1 MKIGIIANTT
11 KYDVSE
17 YLIQFLQENVN
28 LKKREFYL
36 SKNTYKFIEPQLKGS
51 KLKKF
56 IKVADEKNFKGKIQ
70 ILLSFGG
77 DGTMLYSAQHAIN
90 ADAILMG
97 VNFGK
102 LGFLADINYQE
113 LNAVLEEIE
122 NNNYSIE
129 RRILLEGKI
138 LSEKLKSLIAIND
151 IVIEK
156 GSWPRIIEIDTYV
169 DGKFLTTFR
178 ADGLIISTPTGST
191 GYSLSSGGPI
201 LLPEMDS
208 IILSPI
214 CPHTLTVRPIVIPG
228 NSKIEIEAFS
238 GYETV
243 TINKDGQQ
251 IYKIKPPVRLLIK
264 KSEKYLKLFKRV
276 NKDYFQTLREKLM
289 WGVDIREHSQN
300 KGEKKRWEL
309 KWFLWLWFLFQ
320 FLYH

>member
-1 MKIGIIANTT
+1 MKIGIIANTS
-11 KYDVSE
+11 KYDISE
-17 YLIQFLQENVN
+17 YLIDFISENIKIN
-28 LKKREFYL
+28 GREFYL
-36 SKNTYKFIEPQLKGS
+36 SKNTYDFIKAS
-51 KLKKF
+51 LKKNNLIKS

-70 ILLSFGG
+70 VLLSFGG
-77 DGTMLYSAQHAIN
+77 DGTMLYSAQYAIN
-90 ADAILMG
+90 ADAILVG

-102 LGFLADINYQE
+102 LGFLADINFQE
-113 LNAVLEEIE
+113 LNSVLKEIE
-122 NNNYSIE
+122 SKKFNIE
-129 RRILLEGKI
+129 KRILLEGRI
-138 LSEKLKSLIAIND
+138 LSDKSEKQLAVND
-151 IVIEK
+151 FVIEK

-178 ADGLIISTPTGST
+178 ADGLIVSTPTGST

-228 NSKIEIEAFS
+228 NSKIEIEAYS

-300 KGEKKRWEL
+300 NGEKR
-309 KWFLWLWFLFQ
+309 
-320 FLYH
+320 